1 MSVDEIIR
9 FTAAFYP
16 RWRADLQ
23 QRYLRTFELPL
34 DRKIRALS
42 RGMRAQLALL
52 LALCRGADLVIL
64 DEPTSG
70 LDPAMSEQVLQA
82 LVSHVAAEEMTIFFS
97 SHRIA
102 EVDQI
107 ADHVAII
114 DRGRTIVNGPLE
126 DLRENYRRI
135 QFVFDGEAPQPA
147 FRALG
152 IVRVRREGR
161 VLEVL
166 SSAGTEQ
173 ILNEVRALSPVSVT
187 VVSVALKDI
196 YLEAVAAEN

>member
-1 MSVDEIIR
+1 
-9 FTAAFYP
+9 
-16 RWRADLQ
+16 
-23 QRYLRTFELPL
+23 
-34 DRKIRALS
+34 
-42 RGMRAQLALL
+42 
-52 LALCRGADLVIL
+52 
-64 DEPTSG
+64 
-70 LDPAMSEQVLQA
+70 
-82 LVSHVAAEEMTIFFS
+82 
-97 SHRIA
+97 
-102 EVDQI
+102 
-107 ADHVAII
+107 
-114 DRGRTIVNGPLE
+114 VNGPLE